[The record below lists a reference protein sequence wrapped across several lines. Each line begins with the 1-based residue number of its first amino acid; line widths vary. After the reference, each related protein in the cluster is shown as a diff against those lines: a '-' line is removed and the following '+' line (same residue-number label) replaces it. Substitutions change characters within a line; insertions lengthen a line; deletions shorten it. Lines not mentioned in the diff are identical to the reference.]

1 MKDNEEILHFKFD
14 VSTFRLLGREL
25 ITDRITA
32 LFELVKNCYDAN
44 ADNVT
49 ITFENVNPL
58 SANSR
63 IIIEDDG
70 LGMTRNDIR
79 NKWMVIGTSSKRRGK
94 TSPAPYNRVVAG
106 KKGVGRFAVD
116 KLGAKLILKTKKKFT
131 NQWQCLETDW
141 GLYSAEE
148 NRQLTIDF
156 DNLNQQPRWFTEMDN
171 VSWTEEGRVDTQ
183 GTRLEIS
190 CLNDVWTD
198 ADIRRASKELS
209 KIVRPAKTIKYPF
222 NIIINAPQYDE
233 FVNQKVESAS
243 LAKATMSFVLTYRKD
258 EATGKYY
265 QQYLDE
271 QKGELLVKEKPALN
285 FGPIGFSLYYY
296 DKEGKKNFNK
306 ESADNRIDGIKIYR
320 DGIIATPF
328 AEYKSSRDEQKDL
341 FGIDKRRWSGFFEK
355 LSTRDILGWVDIT
368 EELNPQIQDSTNRQ
382 DFVDNQEWTD
392 LQQFVIGQIH
402 QIELALKHKKET
414 IKEENKKKLKESESE
429 FDDLQKRI
437 KAVKASAQLLDP
449 KVEVVLDE
457 IAGKIQG
464 VKGVLSTATD
474 EYDRLNA
481 EHEQQRNLMFSLVSL
496 QTYAGMLSHIALTS
510 IGTVKRSAEFV
521 AKLGDDDRKKALCIK
536 HATRVFNEMNTLT
549 KAMEFMLSYA
559 HDDSEFEEFN
569 IKQVASEIFVEN
581 YAELFEQFHIKTELV
596 GDDDLVINYNV
607 KAFQDMMGNLISNS
621 QKAMRNNSGDK
632 LIKCTISRENNQL
645 IMLFSDNGEG
655 ISAEH
660 VDRIFDVFYTTTAD
674 LGGAGLGL
682 YIIRKRLES
691 IQGTIET
698 ITPEFLPKGA
708 TFKITIPLTN

>member
-1 MKDNEEILHFKFD
+1 MKDNKEILHFKFD

-58 SANSR
+58 SSNSR

-70 LGMTRNDIR
+70 LGMTDKDIR

-116 KLGAKLILKTKKKFT
+116 KLGAKLILKTKKRST

-148 NRQLTIDF
+148 DRQLTIDF

-171 VSWTEEGRVDTQ
+171 VSWTEDGDIGVQ

-198 ADIRRASKELS
+198 NDIRRAYKELS
-209 KIVRPAKTIKYPF
+209 KIVRPAKTIRYPF

-233 FVNQKVESAS
+233 FVNRRVESAS

-258 EATGKYY
+258 NSTGIYY

-271 QKGELLVKEKPALN
+271 QKGQLLIKEKPALN
-285 FGPIGFSLYYY
+285 FGPITFSLYYY

-306 ESADNRIDGIKIYR
+306 ENADRIDGIKIYR

-368 EELNPQIQDSTNRQ
+368 EELNPKIQDSTNRQ
-382 DFVDNQEWTD
+382 DFVDNQEWGD

-402 QIELALKHKKET
+402 QIELALKHKKEAA
-414 IKEENKKKLKESESE
+414 KVENQKKLKTSESE
-429 FDDLQKRI
+429 FDELQKRI
-437 KAVKASAQLLDP
+437 NAVKASAQFLDP
-449 KVEVVLDE
+449 KIEAALED
-457 IAGKIQG
+457 IADKIQG
-464 VKGVLSTATD
+464 VKGVLSTASN

-496 QTYAGMLSHIALTS
+496 QTYASMLSHIALTS
-510 IGTVKRSAEFV
+510 IGTIKRSAELV
-521 AKLGDDDRKKALCIK
+521 SKLGDDYSKKALCIK
-536 HATRVFNEMNTLT
+536 HAARVFNEMNTLS

-569 IKQVASEIFVEN
+569 IKKITTELFEEN
-581 YAELFEQFHIKTELV
+581 YAELFEQSHIKAELV
-596 GDDDLVINYNV
+596 CPDDLVINYNI

-621 QKAMRNNSGDK
+621 QKAMRNNSGNK
-632 LIKCTISRENNQL
+632 LIKCTITCENNQL
-645 IMLFSDNGEG
+645 TILFSDNGEG

-660 VDRIFDVFYTTTAD
+660 ADRIFDVFYTTTAD

-698 ITPEFLPKGA
+698 TTPEFLPKGA
-708 TFKITIPLTN
+708 TFKITIPLIN

>member
-1 MKDNEEILHFKFD
+1 MKDNKEILHFKFD

-58 SANSR
+58 SSNSR

-70 LGMTRNDIR
+70 LGMTDKDIR

-116 KLGAKLILKTKKKFT
+116 KLGAKLILKTKKRST
-131 NQWQCLETDW
+131 NHWQCLETDW

-148 NRQLTIDF
+148 DRQLTIDF

-171 VSWTEEGRVDTQ
+171 VSWTEDGDIGVQ

-198 ADIRRASKELS
+198 NDIRRAYKELS

-233 FVNQKVESAS
+233 FVNRRVESAS

-258 EATGKYY
+258 NATGIYY

-271 QKGELLVKEKPALN
+271 QKGQLLIKEKPALN
-285 FGPIGFSLYYY
+285 FGPITFSLYYY

-306 ESADNRIDGIKIYR
+306 ENADRIDGIKIYR

-382 DFVDNQEWTD
+382 DFVDNQEWAD

-402 QIELALKHKKET
+402 QIELALKHKKEAA
-414 IKEENKKKLKESESE
+414 KEQNQKKLKKSESE
-429 FDDLQKRI
+429 FDELQKRI
-437 KAVKASAQLLDP
+437 NAVKASAQFLDP
-449 KVEVVLDE
+449 KIEAALED
-457 IAGKIQG
+457 IADKIQG
-464 VKGVLSTATD
+464 VKGVLSTASI

-496 QTYAGMLSHIALTS
+496 QTYASMLSHIALTS
-510 IGTVKRSAEFV
+510 IGTIKRSAEFV
-521 AKLGDDDRKKALCIK
+521 SKLGEDDSKRALCIK
-536 HATRVFNEMNTLT
+536 HATRVYNEMNTLT

-569 IKQVASEIFVEN
+569 IKQVASEIFEEN
-581 YAELFEQFHIKTELV
+581 YADLFEQSHIKTELV
-596 GDDDLVINYNV
+596 CADDLVINYNV

-632 LIKCTISRENNQL
+632 LIKCTITCENNQL
-645 IMLFSDNGEG
+645 MMLFSDNGEG

-660 VDRIFDVFYTTTAD
+660 ADRIFDVFYTTTAD

-698 ITPEFLPKGA
+698 TTPEFMPRGA
-708 TFKITIPLTN
+708 TFKITIPLIN

>member
-1 MKDNEEILHFKFD
+1 MKDNKEILHFKFD

-70 LGMTRNDIR
+70 LGMTGKDIR

-116 KLGAKLILKTKKKFT
+116 KLGAKLILKTKKKST

-148 NRQLTIDF
+148 DRQLTIDF

-171 VSWTEEGRVDTQ
+171 VSWTEDGDIGVQ

-198 ADIRRASKELS
+198 NDIRRAYKELS

-233 FVNQKVESAS
+233 FVNRRVESAS

-258 EATGKYY
+258 KATGIYY

-271 QKGELLVKEKPALN
+271 QKGQLLIKEKPALN
-285 FGPIGFSLYYY
+285 FGPITFSLYYY

-306 ESADNRIDGIKIYR
+306 ENADRIDGIKIYR

-382 DFVDNQEWTD
+382 DFVDNQEWAD

-402 QIELALKHKKET
+402 QIELALKHKKEAA
-414 IKEENKKKLKESESE
+414 KEQNQKKLKKSESE
-429 FDDLQKRI
+429 FDELQKRI
-437 KAVKASAQLLDP
+437 NAVKASAQFLDP
-449 KVEVVLDE
+449 RVEAALGE
-457 IAGKIQG
+457 IEEKIQG
-464 VKGVLSTATD
+464 VKGVLSTATI

-496 QTYAGMLSHIALTS
+496 QTYASMLSHITLTS
-510 IGTVKRSAEFV
+510 IGTIKRSAEFV
-521 AKLGDDDRKKALCIK
+521 SKLGEDDSKRALCIK
-536 HATRVFNEMNTLT
+536 HAARVYNEMNTLT

-569 IKQVASEIFVEN
+569 IKQVASEIFEEN
-581 YAELFEQFHIKTELV
+581 YADLFEQSHIKTELV
-596 GDDDLVINYNV
+596 CADDLVINYNV

-632 LIKCTISRENNQL
+632 LIKCTITCENNQL
-645 IMLFSDNGEG
+645 MMLFSDNGEG

-660 VDRIFDVFYTTTAD
+660 ADRIFDVFYTTTAD

-698 ITPEFLPKGA
+698 TTPEFMPKGA
-708 TFKITIPLTN
+708 TFKITIPLIN

>member
-1 MKDNEEILHFKFD
+1 MKDNKEILHFKFD

-58 SANSR
+58 SSNSR

-70 LGMTRNDIR
+70 LGMTDKDIR

-116 KLGAKLILKTKKKFT
+116 KLGAKLILKTKKKST

-148 NRQLTIDF
+148 DRQLTIDF

-171 VSWTEEGRVDTQ
+171 VSWTEDGDIGVQ

-198 ADIRRASKELS
+198 NDIRRAYKELS

-233 FVNQKVESAS
+233 FVNRRVESAS

-258 EATGKYY
+258 KATGIYY

-271 QKGELLVKEKPALN
+271 QKGQLLIKEKPAFN
-285 FGPIGFSLYYY
+285 FGPITFSLYYY

-306 ESADNRIDGIKIYR
+306 ENADRIDGIKIYR

-402 QIELALKHKKET
+402 QIELALKHKKEAA
-414 IKEENKKKLKESESE
+414 KEQNQKKLKKSESE
-429 FDDLQKRI
+429 FDELQKRI
-437 KAVKASAQLLDP
+437 NAVKASAQFLDP
-449 KVEVVLDE
+449 RVEAALGE
-457 IAGKIQG
+457 IEEKIQG
-464 VKGVLSTATD
+464 VKGVLSIASN

-496 QTYAGMLSHIALTS
+496 QTYASMLSHIALTS
-510 IGTVKRSAEFV
+510 IGTIKRSAEFV
-521 AKLGDDDRKKALCIK
+521 SKLGEDDSKRALCIK
-536 HATRVFNEMNTLT
+536 HAARMYNEMNTLT

-569 IKQVASEIFVEN
+569 IKQVASEIFEEN
-581 YAELFEQFHIKTELV
+581 YADLFEQSHIKVELV
-596 GDDDLVINYNV
+596 CPDDLVINYNV

-632 LIKCTISRENNQL
+632 LIKCTITCENNQL
-645 IMLFSDNGEG
+645 MMLFSDNGEG

-660 VDRIFDVFYTTTAD
+660 ADRIFDVFYTTTAD

-698 ITPEFLPKGA
+698 ITPEFMPKGA
-708 TFKITIPLTN
+708 TFKITIPLIN

>member
-1 MKDNEEILHFKFD
+1 MKDNKEILHFKFD

-58 SANSR
+58 SSNSR

-70 LGMTRNDIR
+70 LGMTDKDIR

-116 KLGAKLILKTKKKFT
+116 KLGAKLILKTKKKST

-148 NRQLTIDF
+148 DRQLTIDF

-171 VSWTEEGRVDTQ
+171 VSWTEDGNFDTQ

-190 CLNDVWTD
+190 SLNDVWTD
-198 ADIRRASKELS
+198 NDIRRAYKELS

-233 FVNQKVESAS
+233 FVNRKVESSS

-258 EATGKYY
+258 EATGIYY
-265 QQYLDE
+265 QQYLEE
-271 QKGELLVKEKPALN
+271 QKGQLLVKEKPALN
-285 FGPIGFSLYYY
+285 FGPISFSLYYY

-306 ESADNRIDGIKIYR
+306 ENEDRIDGIKIYR

-368 EELNPQIQDSTNRQ
+368 EELNPKIQDSTNRQ
-382 DFVDNQEWTD
+382 DFVDNQEWAD

-414 IKEENKKKLKESESE
+414 AKVENQKKLKKSESE

-437 KAVKASAQLLDP
+437 NAVKASAQFLDP
-449 KVEVVLDE
+449 KVEAALED
-457 IAGKIQG
+457 IAVKIQG
-464 VKGVLSTATD
+464 VREVISTASN

-496 QTYAGMLSHIALTS
+496 QTYASMLSHIALTS
-510 IGTVKRSAEFV
+510 IGTIKRSAEFV
-521 AKLGDDDRKKALCIK
+521 SKLGDDYSKKAMCIK
-536 HATRVFNEMNTLT
+536 HAARVFNEMNTLS

-569 IKQVASEIFVEN
+569 IKQITTELFEEN
-581 YAELFEQFHIKTELV
+581 YAELFEQSHIKTELV
-596 GDDDLVINYNV
+596 CPGDLVINYNI

-621 QKAMRNNSGDK
+621 QKAMRNNSGEK

-645 IMLFSDNGEG
+645 IVLFSDNGEG

-660 VDRIFDVFYTTTAD
+660 ADRIFDVFYTTTAD

-698 ITPEFLPKGA
+698 ITPEFIPRGA
-708 TFKITIPLTN
+708 TFKITIPLIN

>member
-1 MKDNEEILHFKFD
+1 MKDNKEILHFKFD

-58 SANSR
+58 SSNSR

-70 LGMTRNDIR
+70 LGMTDKDIR

-116 KLGAKLILKTKKKFT
+116 KLGAKLILKTKKRSA

-148 NRQLTIDF
+148 DRQLTIDF

-171 VSWTEEGRVDTQ
+171 VSWTEDGDIGVQ

-198 ADIRRASKELS
+198 NDIRRAYKELS

-233 FVNQKVESAS
+233 FVNRRVESAS

-258 EATGKYY
+258 NATGIYY

-271 QKGELLVKEKPALN
+271 QKGQLLIKEKPALN
-285 FGPIGFSLYYY
+285 FGPIAFSLYYY

-306 ESADNRIDGIKIYR
+306 ENADRIDGIKIYR

-341 FGIDKRRWSGFFEK
+341 FHRCGYGGLHE
-355 LSTRDILGWVDIT
+355 T
-368 EELNPQIQDSTNRQ
+368 EI
-382 DFVDNQEWTD
+382 
-392 LQQFVIGQIH
+392 
-402 QIELALKHKKET
+402 
-414 IKEENKKKLKESESE
+414 
-429 FDDLQKRI
+429 
-437 KAVKASAQLLDP
+437 
-449 KVEVVLDE
+449 
-457 IAGKIQG
+457 
-464 VKGVLSTATD
+464 
-474 EYDRLNA
+474 
-481 EHEQQRNLMFSLVSL
+481 
-496 QTYAGMLSHIALTS
+496 
-510 IGTVKRSAEFV
+510 
-521 AKLGDDDRKKALCIK
+521 
-536 HATRVFNEMNTLT
+536 
-549 KAMEFMLSYA
+549 
-559 HDDSEFEEFN
+559 
-569 IKQVASEIFVEN
+569 
-581 YAELFEQFHIKTELV
+581 
-596 GDDDLVINYNV
+596 
-607 KAFQDMMGNLISNS
+607 
-621 QKAMRNNSGDK
+621 
-632 LIKCTISRENNQL
+632 
-645 IMLFSDNGEG
+645 
-655 ISAEH
+655 
-660 VDRIFDVFYTTTAD
+660 
-674 LGGAGLGL
+674 
-682 YIIRKRLES
+682 
-691 IQGTIET
+691 
-698 ITPEFLPKGA
+698 
-708 TFKITIPLTN
+708 

>member
-1 MKDNEEILHFKFD
+1 MRTNTEILHFKFD

-58 SANSR
+58 SADSR

-70 LGMTRNDIR
+70 LGMTEKDIR
-79 NKWMVIGTSSKRRGK
+79 TKWMVIGTSSKRRGK

-116 KLGAKLILKTKKKFT
+116 KLGAKLILKTKKKST
-131 NQWQCLETDW
+131 DKWQCLETDW

-148 NRQLTIDF
+148 DRQLTIDF
-156 DNLNQQPRWFTEMDN
+156 DNINQQPRWFTEMDN
-171 VSWTEEGRVDTQ
+171 ISWTEEGDAKTQ

-198 ADIRRASKELS
+198 SDIRRAYKELS

-222 NIIINAPQYDE
+222 NIIINAPQYEE
-233 FVNQKVESAS
+233 FINRKVESAS
-243 LAKATMSFVLTYRKD
+243 LAKATLSFVLTYRKD
-258 EATGKYY
+258 EVTGEYY
-265 QQYLDE
+265 QQYLEE
-271 QKGELLVKEKPALN
+271 QKGQLLVKEKPALN

-306 ESADNRIDGIKIYR
+306 ENADRIDGIKIYR

-382 DFVDNQEWTD
+382 DFVDNQEWAD

-402 QIELALKHKKET
+402 QIELALKHKKEAA
-414 IKEENKKKLKESESE
+414 KEQNQKKLKKSESE
-429 FDDLQKRI
+429 FDELQKRI
-437 KAVKASAQLLDP
+437 NAVKASAQFLDP
-449 KVEVVLDE
+449 KVEAALGE
-457 IAGKIQG
+457 IEEKIQG
-464 VKGVLSTATD
+464 VKGVLSTASI

-496 QTYAGMLSHIALTS
+496 QTYASMLSHIALTS
-510 IGTVKRSAEFV
+510 IGTIKRSAEFV
-521 AKLGDDDRKKALCIK
+521 SKLGDDDSKRALCIK

-569 IKQVASEIFVEN
+569 IKQVTLEIFEEN
-581 YAELFEQFHIKTELV
+581 YANLLEQSHIKTELV
-596 GDDDLVINYNV
+596 CADDLVINYNV

-621 QKAMRNNSGDK
+621 QKAMRNNSGNK
-632 LIKCTISRENNQL
+632 LIKCTITCENNQL

-660 VDRIFDVFYTTTAD
+660 ADRIFDVFYTTTAD

-698 ITPEFLPKGA
+698 TTPEFMPKGA
-708 TFKITIPLTN
+708 TFKITIPLIN